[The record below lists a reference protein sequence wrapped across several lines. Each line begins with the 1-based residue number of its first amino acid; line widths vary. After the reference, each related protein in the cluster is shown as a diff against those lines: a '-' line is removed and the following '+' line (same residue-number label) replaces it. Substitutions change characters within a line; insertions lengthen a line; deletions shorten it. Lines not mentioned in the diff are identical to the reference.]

1 MSKVKISVLEK
12 ANGENCQ
19 ISYISQIDHWVIASK
34 NVSLLAKSRADL
46 EKYKEKSVKSNDEEN
61 FEESKNKKNLEKKE
75 SMNFLKKNTGNL
87 NKDLKKCEDRFQ
99 FAYLIG
105 VTFFDILDS
114 RQISTQNLKDDMKD
128 ITLVGEYCDPEHAHL
143 VHYKNADIKFY
154 AIVDHNSLNLCIL
167 PDLAFM
173 FFQKH
178 NLTTVKIK
186 DLGEFENFNDFQQR
200 IKILYG
206 DVIQSPIEEEGEG
219 NVLYFSSNEN
229 VLSLCKLKT
238 LEYSIFRKLR
248 EKLKKQLNE
257 KFKHDKKKEKLDQ
270 LKWRNLD
277 DSEFEMDIFMK
288 EFQLNFDD
296 VCENFN
302 PPKKR
307 EYYSQVA
314 KKCFL
319 EVLAKN
325 FANLQDKYL
334 QLLTN
339 VRNTINSEE
348 YKMEGD
354 WRKIEEE
361 KKGQENNKKENLG
374 LEKEIIEQQ
383 SYFIKIQNQIEQKP
397 EGSSETKN
405 KKTMKYL
412 NRDFFPTD
420 KI

>member
-1 MSKVKISVLEK
+1 M
-12 ANGENCQ
+12 
-19 ISYISQIDHWVIASK
+19 
-34 NVSLLAKSRADL
+34 
-46 EKYKEKSVKSNDEEN
+46 
-61 FEESKNKKNLEKKE
+61 
-75 SMNFLKKNTGNL
+75 
-87 NKDLKKCEDRFQ
+87 
-99 FAYLIG
+99 
-105 VTFFDILDS
+105 
-114 RQISTQNLKDDMKD
+114 
-128 ITLVGEYCDPEHAHL
+128 
-143 VHYKNADIKFY
+143 
-154 AIVDHNSLNLCIL
+154 
-167 PDLAFM
+167 
-173 FFQKH
+173 
-178 NLTTVKIK
+178 
-186 DLGEFENFNDFQQR
+186 
-200 IKILYG
+200 
-206 DVIQSPIEEEGEG
+206 
-219 NVLYFSSNEN
+219 
-229 VLSLCKLKT
+229 SLCKLKT

-383 SYFIKIQNQIEQKP
+383 SYFIKIQNQIEQK
-397 EGSSETKN
+397 TRRLIRN
-405 KKTMKYL
+405 KKQK
-412 NRDFFPTD
+412 NN
-420 KI
+420 